1 MPSLPASQLADD
13 GEADGTPVP
22 PAYDP
27 SSEEPPVH
35 SGGARKSVGSP
46 TFGLES
52 NAASQQLK
60 GRGCGGRAVTH
71 NGSPP
76 VPLQTSTARP
86 LTGLASR
93 GGQTWRN
100 AVRPQMIR
108 PRTFVRCS
116 SEARA

>member
-1 MPSLPASQLADD
+1 MLCLGSGMPSLPASQLADD

-52 NAASQQLK
+52 NAHRIWLAGPDLSDLAL
-60 GRGCGGRAVTH
+60 RAR
-71 NGSPP
+71 S
-76 VPLQTSTARP
+76 
-86 LTGLASR
+86 
-93 GGQTWRN
+93 
-100 AVRPQMIR
+100 
-108 PRTFVRCS
+108 
-116 SEARA
+116 